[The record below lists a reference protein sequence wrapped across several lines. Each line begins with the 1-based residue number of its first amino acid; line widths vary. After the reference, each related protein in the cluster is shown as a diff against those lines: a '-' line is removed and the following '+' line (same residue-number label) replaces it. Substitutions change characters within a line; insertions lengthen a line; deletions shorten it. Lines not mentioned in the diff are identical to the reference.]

1 MNGWDL
7 TSSKVG
13 TRQKDSSFRFLL
25 PRAGDKIEAVYARL
39 LPQQRAGPAA
49 FPLVIGGEGRNGA
62 QGTFTV
68 LCSAGFGMLG
78 WLEFAHIPD
87 LSGKRRLSCTQLQ
100 SYALCTPKQI
110 RGFVFSLDFSLAAGK
125 KNISKDSKRKLQAGN
140 SVSPKCSKQ
149 GKLDLGKDAKWEQMW

>member
-13 TRQKDSSFRFLL
+13 TRQKDSSFCFLL

-49 FPLVIGGEGRNGA
+49 FPVVIGGEGRNGA

-78 WLEFAHIPD
+78 
-87 LSGKRRLSCTQLQ
+87 
-100 SYALCTPKQI
+100 
-110 RGFVFSLDFSLAAGK
+110 
-125 KNISKDSKRKLQAGN
+125 
-140 SVSPKCSKQ
+140 
-149 GKLDLGKDAKWEQMW
+149 